1 MLLPLQF
8 FYMPLLLVLT
18 IIITG
23 CQHVGINESNSLFI
37 ERYTDYILGNIPE
50 KYSDLKNPLPN
61 SKENISD
68 GKNLYQTQCV
78 VCHGILGEGNGSI
91 SQLLIPRPANLTLT
105 RQLPIATDSFL
116 FWTLSQ
122 GGQFYD
128 TAMPK
133 FVGRLSDKEI
143 WQISL
148 YINSGFT
155 I

>member
-78 VCHGILGEGNGSI
+78 MCHGILGEGNKSI
-91 SQLLIPRPANLTLT
+91 LKAHSSCFRVCCTKSRRHEAVWAGDNFKKP
-105 RQLPIATDSFL
+105 
-116 FWTLSQ
+116 
-122 GGQFYD
+122 
-128 TAMPK
+128 
-133 FVGRLSDKEI
+133 
-143 WQISL
+143 
-148 YINSGFT
+148 
-155 I
+155 